1 MLYRILWGTL
11 FVGLVQAVAA
21 QAEAELRAQ
30 VQRLEREL
38 AEAKSALA
46 VYEGKG
52 ESVKSAEVG
61 TAGAEQSE
69 KISLGEQIPWLEGLT
84 FGGAIRVNYF
94 WGDYIDDSPGTSS
107 DAAGNGTIALD
118 TFRVNLDYERGPWL
132 GKFEYRFYEGYNTN
146 DSYSFLHTGWL
157 GYEFANSDQLQI
169 GVNRVPFGP
178 RAYGVSQS
186 WFFDQHY
193 YVGLADDMDLGIK
206 YQLQRG
212 DLSLDLAYYYSDE
225 GTWSGSS
232 KDSSR
237 YSYDV
242 VNETGDGYEERNQF
256 NLRVIYAFDFDA
268 VELDLGGSAQYGQ
281 LESRGVQDDGHHYA
295 LSVHPVFRVDNWT
308 LATQL
313 TYYEFAVDD
322 TPTEVDGTDRLV
334 QLGAYDFPTEAA
346 AEAWIGAVSLSYKY
360 ETPGI
365 AWLDYVLPY
374 IEYSSIMKEES
385 EFNDSELMT
394 VGAAWARGGWYIYTE
409 MATSNGNDFVG
420 NESGFDSRF
429 GANPDDDWETRY
441 NINIGY
447 YY

>member
-1 MLYRILWGTL
+1 M
-11 FVGLVQAVAA
+11 
-21 QAEAELRAQ
+21 
-30 VQRLEREL
+30 
-38 AEAKSALA
+38 
-46 VYEGKG
+46 
-52 ESVKSAEVG
+52 
-61 TAGAEQSE
+61 
-69 KISLGEQIPWLEGLT
+69 
-84 FGGAIRVNYF
+84 
-94 WGDYIDDSPGTSS
+94 
-107 DAAGNGTIALD
+107 
-118 TFRVNLDYERGPWL
+118 
-132 GKFEYRFYEGYNTN
+132 
-146 DSYSFLHTGWL
+146 
-157 GYEFANSDQLQI
+157 
-169 GVNRVPFGP
+169 
-178 RAYGVSQS
+178 
-186 WFFDQHY
+186 
-193 YVGLADDMDLGIK
+193 
-206 YQLQRG
+206 
-212 DLSLDLAYYYSDE
+212 
-225 GTWSGSS
+225 
-232 KDSSR
+232 
-237 YSYDV
+237 
-242 VNETGDGYEERNQF
+242 
-256 NLRVIYAFDFDA
+256 
-268 VELDLGGSAQYGQ
+268 
-281 LESRGVQDDGHHYA
+281 QDDGHHYA

>member
-169 GVNRVPFGP
+169 GVNRVLLVAIAGFIDHIV
-178 RAYGVSQS
+178 GV
-186 WFFDQHY
+186 
-193 YVGLADDMDLGIK
+193 A
-206 YQLQRG
+206 
-212 DLSLDLAYYYSDE
+212 
-225 GTWSGSS
+225 
-232 KDSSR
+232 
-237 YSYDV
+237 
-242 VNETGDGYEERNQF
+242 
-256 NLRVIYAFDFDA
+256 
-268 VELDLGGSAQYGQ
+268 
-281 LESRGVQDDGHHYA
+281 
-295 LSVHPVFRVDNWT
+295 
-308 LATQL
+308 
-313 TYYEFAVDD
+313 
-322 TPTEVDGTDRLV
+322 
-334 QLGAYDFPTEAA
+334 
-346 AEAWIGAVSLSYKY
+346 
-360 ETPGI
+360 
-365 AWLDYVLPY
+365 
-374 IEYSSIMKEES
+374 
-385 EFNDSELMT
+385 
-394 VGAAWARGGWYIYTE
+394 
-409 MATSNGNDFVG
+409 
-420 NESGFDSRF
+420 
-429 GANPDDDWETRY
+429 
-441 NINIGY
+441 
-447 YY
+447 

>member
-1 MLYRILWGTL
+1 MAPGWG
-11 FVGLVQAVAA
+11 
-21 QAEAELRAQ
+21 
-30 VQRLEREL
+30 
-38 AEAKSALA
+38 
-46 VYEGKG
+46 
-52 ESVKSAEVG
+52 
-61 TAGAEQSE
+61 
-69 KISLGEQIPWLEGLT
+69 SL
-84 FGGAIRVNYF
+84 
-94 WGDYIDDSPGTSS
+94 S
-107 DAAGNGTIALD
+107 IAS
-118 TFRVNLDYERGPWL
+118 T
-132 GKFEYRFYEGYNTN
+132 KGYNTN
-146 DSYSFLHTGWL
+146 DSYHFLHTGWL
-157 GYEFANSDQLQI
+157 GYEFENSDQLHV

-178 RAYGVSQS
+178 GAYGVSQS

-193 YVGLADDMDLGIK
+193 YIGLADDMDLGLK
-206 YQLQRG
+206 YQIQRG
-212 DLSLDLAYYYSDE
+212 DLAIDLAYYYSDE

-232 KDSSR
+232 EDSSR

-242 VNETGDGYEERNQF
+242 VNETGDGYQERNQF
-256 NLRVIYAFDFDA
+256 NLRVIYAFEFDA
-268 VELDLGGSAQYGQ
+268 VDLDLGGSAQYGQ
-281 LESRGVQDDGHHYA
+281 LESRGPQDDGHHYA
-295 LSVHPVFRVDNWT
+295 LSVHPVFRLDNWT

-313 TYYEFAVDD
+313 TYYEFSVDESA
-322 TPTEVDGTDRLV
+322 TEVDGTDRLV

-365 AWLDYVLPY
+365 GWLDYVLPY
-374 IEYSSIMKEES
+374 IEYSTIMKEES